1 MSTISIAKNIK
12 ALIFDCDGTL
22 ANSMPIHNQSWH
34 TILAQYGLECD
45 PSFFNPLSGMPTK
58 KIVNLLNK
66 TYNYQLD
73 VDRFAKQRDT
83 HILRNLL
90 NISPITPVVNIVKQ
104 NYGKLP
110 MCVASGG
117 DRKNVIATL
126 EAINVLKFF
135 DTVISADDPVKPKP
149 APDIFLYA
157 AEQMKVEPEFCQVFE
172 DGEMGLS
179 GAKLAGMVVTDVRPW
194 VKEWLQTTHP

>member
-1 MSTISIAKNIK
+1 MSTISIAENIK

-34 TILAQYGLECD
+34 AILAQYGLECD
-45 PSFFNPLSGMPTK
+45 QNFFNPLSGMPTK

-73 VDRFAKQRDT
+73 VDSFAKQRDA
-83 HILRNLL
+83 HILSNLV

-104 NYGKLP
+104 YYGKLP

-117 DRKNVIATL
+117 DKKNVIATL
-126 EAINVLKFF
+126 EAINVLNFF
-135 DTVISADDPVKPKP
+135 DTVITADDPVKPKP

-172 DGEMGLS
+172 DGELGLI
-179 GAKLAGMVVTDVRPW
+179 GAKEAGMVVTDVRPW